1 MTTMRPTESTT
12 EPMTSTQE
20 YTTRKPRVKFV
31 TVTPSLVV
39 MSDLQTDDAITQSSE
54 HVQRVT
60 KASTQIPNDLLT
72 SVVSA
77 VGNVIMV
84 YYDLFF

>member
-1 MTTMRPTESTT
+1 MSTMRPTESTT
-12 EPMTSTQE
+12 ESMTSTE
-20 YTTRKPRVKFV
+20 EPTTRKPRVKFV
-31 TVTPSLVV
+31 TVTPPSVAAT
-39 MSDLQTDDAITQSSE
+39 SDLQTDDAITQSSE

-72 SVVSA
+72 SVVSM

-84 YYDLFF
+84 RL